1 MIIHPDRVNCI
12 YALGCTVVIE
22 DMITRVQTF
31 LHGHTS
37 FVICLAVSDD
47 GRYIASGQIT
57 HMGYKAD
64 VLVWSYAEKTEIAK
78 FILHK
83 VKVQALAFSP
93 KGDYLVTLGGQD
105 DGRLTIYP
113 FNFFSVVLW
122 SLTRKTSIC
131 GSPAQP
137 TCAGITRTLA
147 FAKSREDMF
156 FTGGENN
163 VRIWIAEVARR
174 KIIPT
179 DCNLNKYKR
188 TVTYIVPNK
197 NDDKI
202 FCGTLSGDVLVVNVE
217 SAILQ
222 LVAPEKDKFSLG
234 ISSIY
239 LVDESS
245 IIFGAG
251 DGTVQL
257 FDISYKTVK
266 GNCVMSL
273 HRSNHMQKVMGAV
286 TSISLR
292 GEGHQFFVA
301 TDKSHVYRFNFSDFS
316 HELVKTC
323 HSSAVNDVKFAN
335 NCADLFVTCSF
346 EDIRVFNTPT
356 QQELLR
362 INIPNMVC
370 YTIDILKDGTSIV
383 SGWDDSKIRA
393 FAPESGRLMY
403 TVHDAHKKG
412 VTAIAA
418 TSDKTRIVSGGG
430 EGQVRVWRLKESIN
444 PQFAKSLKNPYS
456 RNRRDVAYEPNSV
469 ITTTLEANMK
479 EHANAVSCVQINKD
493 DTKCASSSAD
503 GTCIIWDL
511 IEYKRLQIIFANTLF
526 RVICFHPSEV
536 QVLTAGTDRKIG
548 YCELYDGSLI
558 RELDAS
564 RSGSI
569 NGMDIT
575 SDGDVFVTGGDD
587 EIVKVSLSFTQPS
600 LLSTISEPE
609 HVAENMWF

>member
-1 MIIHPDRVNCI
+1 MSDKASAEDIGYEKLSLQGVIGFNGSVVNGLIVHPDRVNCI

-22 DMITRVQTF
+22 DMNTRVQTF

-78 FILHK
+78 
-83 VKVQALAFSP
+83 
-93 KGDYLVTLGGQD
+93 
-105 DGRLTIYP
+105 
-113 FNFFSVVLW
+113 
-122 SLTRKTSIC
+122 
-131 GSPAQP
+131 
-137 TCAGITRTLA
+137 
-147 FAKSREDMF
+147 
-156 FTGGENN
+156 NN
-163 VRIWIAEVARR
+163 VRIWVAEVARR

-188 TVTYIVPNK
+188 TVTCIVPNK
-197 NDDKI
+197 TDDKI

-239 LVDESS
+239 LVDEAS

-257 FDISYKTVK
+257 FNISYKSVK
-266 GNCVMSL
+266 GNCAMSL

-301 TDKSHVYRFNFSDFS
+301 TDRSHVYRFNFSDFS

-370 YTIDILKDGTSIV
+370 YTIDIMKDGTSIV

-456 RNRRDVAYEPNSV
+456 RNRRNAAYEPNSV

-575 SDGDVFVTGGDD
+575 SDGNVFVTGGDD
-587 EIVKVSLSFTQPS
+587 EIVKVWRYSEGDVTHVGLGHSSPITR
-600 LLSTISEPE
+600 LRISPDQKLVITVSEDGGIFIWKMPPR
-609 HVAENMWF
+609 